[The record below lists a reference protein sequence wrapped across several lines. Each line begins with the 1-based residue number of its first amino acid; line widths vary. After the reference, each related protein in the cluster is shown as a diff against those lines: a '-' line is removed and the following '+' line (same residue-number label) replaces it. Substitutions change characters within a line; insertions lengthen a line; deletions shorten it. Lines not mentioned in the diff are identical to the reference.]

1 MPSRTICRETF
12 GEGKGGG
19 ECLVVAILAARKE
32 DCSQSETNL
41 AFISIYGVNRFP
53 DLRFLFKKPKMS

>member
-1 MPSRTICRETF
+1 M
-12 GEGKGGG
+12 
-19 ECLVVAILAARKE
+19 VAILAARKE

-53 DLRFLFKKPKMS
+53 DLRFLFKRPEMP